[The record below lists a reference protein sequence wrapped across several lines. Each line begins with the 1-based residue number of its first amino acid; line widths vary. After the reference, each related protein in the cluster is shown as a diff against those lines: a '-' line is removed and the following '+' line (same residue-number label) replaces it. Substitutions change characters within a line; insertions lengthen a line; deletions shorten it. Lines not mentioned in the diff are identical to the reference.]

1 MRRSTMLILKLIHG
15 FRIDIYFTAQDVL
28 AGTKKACFAIKLI
41 SKSEKTGTQN
51 KKISLTSGAF

>member
-1 MRRSTMLILKLIHG
+1 MLILKLIHG

-28 AGTKKACFAIKLI
+28 AGTKKACFAIRLI

-51 KKISLTSGAF
+51 KKTSLTSGAF